1 MKLFVLFTLLTGL
14 VFAVP
19 SGSWTGVTSAATTP
33 DFTMSAHPNTLTI
46 PQGSAGKSIILLTS
60 VNGFQGNVTLSPP
73 VSCLAIGCPQYT
85 ISPTVV
91 QLAANQ
97 NATAGFTIYTSPQTP
112 LATYNVAVTGTSGSL
127 SHSAPVTFTVVASGS
142 PDFTISANPSS
153 QTVVA
158 GSTGK
163 SQIVLTSINSFNGTV
178 KLTTSPPPLCV
189 SCPNWGVS
197 PSSVDLPPGGTATSI
212 LTFYTTTGTPP
223 TNWVVTVTGTS
234 SSISHSV
241 DVTFTV
247 VSSTPAPDFTMT
259 ANPSSLNIPA
269 GTTGKSTITLTSING
284 FSGTVS
290 LYTSPSPLCPSP
302 ACSTWSIEPTTVNL
316 VPNGTATA
324 TLSIFGGTQ
333 GGYGNVTV
341 YGSSGSLSHSVIVS
355 FKITQPPD
363 FTITISPSSQ
373 TVRKGSITTFS
384 INVTGTNGFNN
395 TVDLSTTIS
404 PVTRHGP
411 TTSLPSTVGPYS
423 TSTLTVSTMRG
434 TQLGTY
440 TITVTATS
448 GSLTH
453 TFTVTVTVTS

>member
-1 MKLFVLFTLLTGL
+1 MKLFLLVVLLTGL

-19 SGSWTGVTSAATTP
+19 SSSLAAVTSAATAP

-97 NATAGFTIYTSPQTP
+97 NTTAGFTIYTSPQTP

-178 KLTTSPPPLCV
+178 KLTTSPPPLCA
-189 SCPNWGVS
+189 SCPSWGIS
-197 PSSVDLPPGGTATSI
+197 PSGVDLPPGGTATSI

-223 TNWVVTVTGTS
+223 TNWVVKVTGTS
-234 SSISHSV
+234 GSISHSV
-241 DVTFTV
+241 NVTFTV
-247 VSSTPAPDFTMT
+247 VSSPRAPDFTMT
-259 ANPSSLNIPA
+259 ANPSSLNVPA
-269 GTTGKSTITLTSING
+269 GTTGKSTITLTSLNG
-284 FSGTVS
+284 FSGTVN

-302 ACSTWSIEPTTVNL
+302 ACSAWSIDPTSVNL

-341 YGSSGSLSHSVIVS
+341 YGNSGGLSHSVIVS
-355 FKITQPPD
+355 FKITPSPD
-363 FTITISPSSQ
+363 FTIALSPSSQ
-373 TVRKGSITTFS
+373 TVRKGSTTTFT
-384 INVTGTNGFNN
+384 IQVTGTNGFNN
-395 TVDLSTTIS
+395 TVYLTATIA
-404 PVTRHGP
+404 PITRHGP
-411 TTSLPSTVGPYS
+411 AISLPSSVGPYS
-423 TSTLTVSTMRG
+423 TSTLTVSTTRS
-434 TQLGTY
+434 TQTGTY

-453 TFTVTVTVTS
+453 TSTVTVTATS

>member
-1 MKLFVLFTLLTGL
+1 MI
-14 VFAVP
+14 FAVP
-19 SGSWTGVTSAATTP
+19 SAAPAHMVIAANTA
-33 DFTMSAHPNTLTI
+33 DFAMSAQPNSLTI
-46 PQGSAGKSIILLTS
+46 PQGSSGSTIILLTS
-60 VNGFQGNVTLSPP
+60 VNGFQGNVSLTPP
-73 VSCLAIGCPQYT
+73 VSCLAIGCPSYT
-85 ISPTVV
+85 INPTRVELV
-91 QLAANQ
+91 ANGSGK
-97 NATAGFTIYTSPQTP
+97 AVFTIYTYPQTP
-112 LATYNVAVTGTSGSL
+112 LNTYNVAVSGTSGSL
-127 SHSAPVTFTVVASGS
+127 SHTASVTYTVVAPQGG
-142 PDFTISANPSS
+142 PDYSISANPVN

-158 GSTGK
+158 GSSGK
-163 SQIVLTSINSFNGTV
+163 SLIILTSLNGFSGTV
-178 KLTTSPPPLCV
+178 NLATSPPPLCV
-189 SCPNWGVS
+189 SCPSWGLNS
-197 PSSVDLPPGGTATSI
+197 SSVKLSSGGTASST
-212 LTFYTTTGTPP
+212 LTFVSTLGTPP
-223 TNWVVTVTGTS
+223 RNWVVVVTGTS
-234 SSISHSV
+234 GSLSHNVS
-241 DVTFTV
+241 VTFTV
-247 VSSTPAPDFTMT
+247 VPSSPPPDFTII
-259 ANPSSLNIPA
+259 ANPNSLNIPA
-269 GTTGKSTITLTSING
+269 GTTGKSTITLTSLNS
-284 FSGTVS
+284 FSGTVN

-302 ACSTWSIEPTTVNL
+302 QCSTWSIDPTSVNL
-316 VPNGTATA
+316 SPDGSATA

-333 GGYGNVTV
+333 GGFGNVTV
-341 YGSSGSLSHSVIVS
+341 YGNSGSLSHSVIVS